1 MKKSYAALLLCCLL
15 LAAEGCTAEGP
26 ANVAG
31 QPVKAP
37 KPTQQVL
44 DLVLPFDKYEL
55 TQQENYTVS
64 KARDFL
70 IKECMEKRGHEWNI
84 LHYPSRVDEI
94 KNRRRYGVI
103 EMQVAQQFGYHA
115 NSAILS
121 GNEDVQQ
128 QRNERDKLLDHDGIQ
143 AAYKEKTG
151 CGYKANDVL
160 DRGGVG
166 ADYHLFNRMSSELL
180 ADAKKDPGVMR
191 ITRRWSACMMG
202 HRHVYATPDDAISDP
217 RWWKKESEKASTA
230 EKEVAV
236 ADVQCKS
243 HVDLVGALFEAE
255 VKLQRRAIKQHSAY
269 FDELAK
275 ARATYL
281 KRVHNVIEKK
291 GMP

>member
-1 MKKSYAALLLCCLL
+1 MKKKSYTAVLLSFLL
-15 LAAEGCTAEGP
+15 LAAGCASEGP
-26 ANVAG
+26 REGAS
-31 QPVKAP
+31 QPVQAP
-37 KPTQQVL
+37 KPTRQVL

-55 TQQENYTVS
+55 TQQENYTVA

-70 IKECMEKRGHEWNI
+70 IKQCMEKRGHEWNI

-103 EMQVAQQFGYHA
+103 EMQVAREFGYHA

-128 QRNERDKLLDHDGIQ
+128 QRNERDKLLDHDGMQ

-160 DRGGVG
+160 DRGGVS
-166 ADYHLFNRMSSELL
+166 ADYHLFNRLSSELL
-180 ADAKKDPGVMR
+180 ADAKKDQDVVR
-191 ITRRWSACMMG
+191 ITRRWSACMKDQG
-202 HRHVYATPDDAISDP
+202 HVYRTPDEAISDP
-217 RWWKKESEKASTA
+217 SWWKKESGKASSA
-230 EKEVAV
+230 EKTVAI

-243 HVDLVGALFEAE
+243 HVNLVSALFETE
-255 VKLQRRAIKQHSAY
+255 TKLQNQAIKQHDAY
-269 FDELAK
+269 FDKLAK

-281 KRVHNVIEKK
+281 EHVQNVIEKRDA
-291 GMP
+291 P